1 MTPTIDGLENVERYP
16 LSDSDI
22 RKIIGSKTKIIK
34 FSQLANYNS
43 IEQLLPH
50 NGDYLVL
57 LFESA
62 MDSGHWT
69 ALLRY
74 NDTIEFFGS
83 YGGEP
88 HDILRWT
95 SQKKKKRRSLG
106 EDEDYLTEMFDR
118 TELPVIIILSNTNQR
133 IMK

>member
-1 MTPTIDGLENVERYP
+1 MAPTIDGVENVEKYP

-50 NGDYLVL
+50 NGAYLVL

-62 MDSGHWT
+62 MNSGHWT

-74 NDTIEFFGS
+74 NDTIEFFDS

-95 SQKKKKRRSLG
+95 PLIKEKKTCIG
-106 EDEDYLTEMFDR
+106 
-118 TELPVIIILSNTNQR
+118 
-133 IMK
+133 